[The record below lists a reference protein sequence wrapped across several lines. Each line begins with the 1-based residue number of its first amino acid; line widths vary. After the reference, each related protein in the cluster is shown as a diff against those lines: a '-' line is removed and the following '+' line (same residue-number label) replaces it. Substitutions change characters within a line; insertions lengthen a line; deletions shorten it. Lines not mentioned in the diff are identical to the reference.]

1 MTYTI
6 DPTISSTNSR
16 VQIKHCCTSRNQYT
30 ILNYEKGF
38 VCFDDTVSPMYRS
51 VILDANTHAICA
63 FSPPKST
70 PMTYDPTS
78 SGLRHHPQTF
88 LVLPVDLRPERPALS
103 LIHMDMDPDTWLVN
117 EIVEG
122 SMVNLWYD
130 RVAGCWEISTKNV
143 VGGEYVYFR
152 NDLSDGS
159 DTTELT
165 NMPFIG
171 KVTYKTMFLDAICEG
186 DIPEINDIMCL
197 NEWDTNYSYSF
208 VLQHPQN
215 HLVLHIDRPRLYL
228 VAVYRVSF
236 PDQPNMVELI
246 YPTTYRTWKWLE
258 SCIWV
263 HYPPIVPRMSYTNLL
278 HNYTTIHGSSNVVGV
293 MMTNLKT
300 GTRHKIV
307 STAYQERKEI
317 RRNNPGVFYQ
327 YLCLRYIKKL
337 DDFLIHSPMY
347 VPIFERLNT
356 VVAQF
361 LYNIYRS
368 YQSRYMKRTGE
379 TISHRYMPH
388 AYNIHHTMYLPS
400 VSSGKQKI
408 TMQSV
413 EQYLNTMSPTEL
425 FQALYTV

>member
-70 PMTYDPTS
+70 P
-78 SGLRHHPQTF
+78 
-88 LVLPVDLRPERPALS
+88 
-103 LIHMDMDPDTWLVN
+103 IHMDNDTLMDMDPDTWLVK

-130 RVAGCWEISTKNV
+130 RAAGCWEISTKNA

-171 KVTYKTMFLDAICEG
+171 QVTYKTMFLDAISESDPTKSG
-186 DIPEINDIMCL
+186 RRSSEINDLVCL

-246 YPTTYRTWKWLE
+246 YPTTYRTWKWLD
-258 SCIWV
+258 WV

-278 HNYTTIHGSSNVVGV
+278 HNYTTTHGSSNVVGV

-347 VPIFERLNT
+347 VPIFERMNA